1 MKLKRKLLI
10 IVMINTFTTP
20 ALNKLTAENFAARL
34 AQINLVTKTDF
45 NNKLI
50 NLNKKITQ
58 SKQNIY

>member
-1 MKLKRKLLI
+1 
-10 IVMINTFTTP
+10 MINTFTTP

-58 SKQNIY
+58 SKQNSY